1 MPAVYGAIGD
11 KWHQLGGPNSFL
23 GEPVE
28 DETDFSENGRI
39 SVFHG
44 GSIVWWPDVGAFA
57 IGEMFIHYT
66 GLNCFHDTSGPG
78 SDEPY
83 AVLGVSVPSIP
94 DRSFRTVIHG
104 DVDGGDTRPE
114 VIELYR
120 GPPKGIAISYALME
134 HDSGNPE
141 QYRDAMRGVASA
153 ATGAAAEAVKFIP
166 KIGPILAPATGPL
179 LALLNPTIA
188 DALESLLGL
197 GDDLIGKGSIVLSA
211 KEMVLMASRPNQV
224 EKNVGFKIPSP
235 LLLGD
240 GGSYKIY
247 FGGVIAP

>member
-1 MPAVYGAIGD
+1 MPAVYGAMD

-23 GEPVE
+23 GVPVE
-28 DETDFSENGRI
+28 DETVFSENGRI

-66 GLNCFHDTSGPG
+66 GLNCFHDTSGVGP
-78 SDEPY
+78 DEPH
-83 AVLGVSVPSIP
+83 AVLGISVPSMP

-114 VIELYR
+114 VIELCR
-120 GPPKGIAISYALME
+120 GQPKGMAISYSLME

-153 ATGAAAEAVKFIP
+153 ATGAVAEAVQLVP
-166 KIGPILAPATGPL
+166 EIGPILAPAAGPL
-179 LALLNPTIA
+179 LALLNPTIS
-188 DALESLLGL
+188 DALVCLGW
-197 GDDLIGKGSIVLSA
+197 
-211 KEMVLMASRPNQV
+211 R
-224 EKNVGFKIPSP
+224 
-235 LLLGD
+235 
-240 GGSYKIY
+240 
-247 FGGVIAP
+247 